1 MNEGFISFK
10 KKILRNHLIRFLII
24 SFSLFLFIFGILLIL
39 TNTKVSSLSIIIDLL
54 IGLTSAILVFLLG
67 YFIFKPNDKK
77 IAKRLDKKFDLKN
90 RVQTM
95 IELKDKDGIIVE
107 LQKEDTEEKLKEIP
121 LKNLKFK
128 APFTLLFIFLIGLG
142 TTICATTIKEKE
154 PQVEPDDKEYTVTEL
169 QILKLR
175 ELQKQI
181 KGSNIDEQLIIQF
194 NAQIDDLISTLSEG
208 IKESLLES
216 KVRSVVNNIETIN
229 LAYANNKTIGKAL
242 NDITDSYYDDNIVS
256 SLQTQTNKFVGSW
269 KTKAENSN
277 KFVITST
284 LIKIGD
290 NTYAIDTA
298 SSTDEY
304 ISASLVEDN
313 TKKIALTFDSSTK
326 SLKFNNEEYYAY
338 EAFTYLRA
346 IGRNLYNYENNLSNL
361 VTFLNQDYAETRSN
375 SGVTYLKARLLK
387 EIEAINGAINTSK
400 LPSDNG
406 YVLALKNYTESLN
419 KINNEG
425 TATMTSSLEKALNT
439 LESEI
444 EIVFNKEK
452 NAYTECE
459 YVSKTICEIFGLTY
473 ESSETNKLVDE
484 DDSTINNSTS
494 NNDKKDDSSLVPGGI
509 GKGEKIY
516 ASYDKF
522 FDMDSDG
529 NPEVDKDNNN
539 SLYAYGNFYADYK
552 ALYEN
557 LVISGY
563 TDEEIE
569 TYLEVY
575 FNNLVHGVK

>member
-1 MNEGFISFK
+1 MNEGYISFK

-54 IGLTSAILVFLLG
+54 IGLISGILVFLLG
-67 YFIFKPNDKK
+67 YFIFKPNDKS

-95 IELKDKDGIIVE
+95 IELKDKEGIIVE

-128 APFTLLFIFLIGLG
+128 APFTLLFIFLVGLG

-154 PQVEPDDKEYTVTEL
+154 PQVEPEKEYTVTEL
-169 QILKLR
+169 QIIKLR

-194 NAQIDDLISTLSEG
+194 NAQIDDLIATLSEG

-216 KVRSVVNNIETIN
+216 KVRSVINNVETIN

-242 NDITDSYYDDNIVS
+242 NDITNSYYNDDIVLT
-256 SLQTQTNKFVGSW
+256 LQAQTNKFVGSW
-269 KTKAENSN
+269 KTKTENSN

-284 LIKIGD
+284 LVKIGD
-290 NTYAIDTA
+290 NTYAIDTN
-298 SSTDEY
+298 SSTNEY
-304 ISASLVEDN
+304 ISASLVEDST
-313 TKKIALTFDSSTK
+313 TKIGLTFDSSTN
-326 SLKFNNEEYYAY
+326 SLKFNNEEYYVY
-338 EAFTYLRA
+338 EPFTYLRA

-375 SGVTYLKARLLK
+375 SGVTYLKARLDK
-387 EIEAINGAINTSK
+387 EIEAINGALNTSK
-400 LPSDNG
+400 LPTDNG
-406 YVLALKNYTESLN
+406 YVVALKNYTDTLN

-439 LESEI
+439 LENEI

-452 NAYTECE
+452 NAYTETN
-459 YVSKTICEIFGLTY
+459 YVSKTICEIFGLSYSET
-473 ESSETNKLVDE
+473 ETNKLVDE
-484 DDSTINNSTS
+484 DDSTINNSNS
-494 NNDKKDDSSLVPGGI
+494 SNDKKDDSALVPGGI

-522 FDMDSDG
+522 FDTDLDG
-529 NPEVDKDNNN
+529 NPLVDKDNNN